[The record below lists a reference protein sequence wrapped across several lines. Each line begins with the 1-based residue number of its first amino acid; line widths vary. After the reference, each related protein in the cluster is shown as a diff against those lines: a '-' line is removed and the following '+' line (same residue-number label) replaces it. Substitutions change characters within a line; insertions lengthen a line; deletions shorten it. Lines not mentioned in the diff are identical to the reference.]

1 MGHGRLEESTYG
13 VDALLTVYDEQVR
26 GHVPERAPT
35 GAVVEQ
41 DGPVLRTH
49 YGTHGTV
56 RHTPLPAKTTPTE
69 VAELIRRLQSAFAV
83 RGEPV
88 EWRTYSHDLVALG
101 EPLCAAGFT
110 AVGPE
115 RTLLLADLDDVTVGT
130 GAVAPPKG
138 MRVRRLDHG
147 HHREQE
153 LARFAEAGGPYARSL
168 ADVREDHGNSLDWA
182 LNVLL
187 LEAEARLVGVGWAEA
202 VGSTE
207 FVAVRGMTGPHTEF
221 LPDWIRWARDSRSL
235 HLGGGPP
242 REAPDRRYLM
252 AEAPDGAIRDA
263 LLAVGFRA
271 ASTVRSYAWTP
282 AGPPPAATRPVS
294 MLIDDRDHDALCE
307 EFKARFAFKPSYTY
321 YPAIEEPPDSV
332 TWHVGD
338 VTDTR
343 HKYRLMRNLPDD
355 HRVARLQKAVERGLR
370 ACVRPGEQLY
380 SVSWWHQGYRFDPAR
395 VGGAGRPTWPGAA
408 CWEGEYYKLLTRDLR
423 MGTFWHPWEE
433 SLCVFGAELLA
444 EVEHDLTAILG
455 TVMRRGGRNTGNVWT
470 FESRSDPA

>member
-1 MGHGRLEESTYG
+1 MDG
-13 VDALLTVYDEQVR
+13 VDALLTAYDEHVR
-26 GHVPERAPT
+26 GHVPERAPM

-69 VAELIRRLQSAFAV
+69 VAELVRRLQSDFAA
-83 RGEPV
+83 RCEPV
-88 EWRTYSHDLVALG
+88 EWRAYNHDPVAMG
-101 EPLCAAGFT
+101 EPLRAAGFT
-110 AVGPE
+110 AMGPE
-115 RTLLLADLDDVTVGT
+115 RTLLLANLDDVTA
-130 GAVAPPKG
+130 GASTVAPPKG
-138 MRVRRLDHG
+138 LRVRRLG
-147 HHREQE
+147 YGYHRERE
-153 LARFAEAGGPYARSL
+153 MDRFVKGGGPYARGL
-168 ADVREDHGNSLDWA
+168 ADVREDHGNLLSWA
-182 LNVLL
+182 LNVQL
-187 LEAEARLVGVGWAEA
+187 LEAETRLVGVGWAEA

-221 LPDWIRWARDSRSL
+221 LPDWVQWARDSHAL
-235 HLGGGPP
+235 HLGSGPP
-242 REAPDRRYLM
+242 REAPDRRYLV
-252 AEAPDGAIRDA
+252 AEAADGPIHDA

-271 ASTVRSYAWTP
+271 VSTVRSYGWTP
-282 AGPPPAATRPVS
+282 AGPPPAASRPVS
-294 MLIDDRDHDALCE
+294 MLIGDRDHDALCE
-307 EFKARFAFKPSYTY
+307 EFKARFSFKPSYTY
-321 YPAIEEPPDSV
+321 YPGIEEPSDSV

-343 HKYRLMRNLPDD
+343 HSYGLMRNLPDD

-395 VGGAGRPTWPGAA
+395 VGGSGQPTWPGAA
-408 CWEGEYYKLLTRDLR
+408 CWEGEYYTLLTRDLR
-423 MGTFWHPWEE
+423 MGTLWHPWEE

-470 FESRSDPA
+470 FESRSDAV